1 MLLNIRIYLIDILI
15 LTIVSIGYSNY
26 AVAEPL
32 LNDPSL
38 GVQLVSDGL
47 ELPTSMAFLGPDDI
61 LVLEKDKGTV
71 QRIVNGKMLPE
82 PLLDVNVST
91 QSERGMLGIAVAE
104 KTNLSAPTYVFL
116 YYTEAESK
124 DGEDL
129 SEKKDPL

>member
-124 DGEDL
+124 DG
-129 SEKKDPL
+129 

>member
-1 MLLNIRIYLIDILI
+1 MPLNIRLHLIGILI

-32 LNDPSL
+32 LNDPNL
-38 GVQLVSDGL
+38 GVQLVFEGL

-82 PLLDVNVST
+82 PILDVNVAT
-91 QSERGMLGIAVAE
+91 DVERCMCGIAVSSQSNGGGV
-104 KTNLSAPTYVFL
+104 TGL
-116 YYTEAESK
+116 
-124 DGEDL
+124 
-129 SEKKDPL
+129 